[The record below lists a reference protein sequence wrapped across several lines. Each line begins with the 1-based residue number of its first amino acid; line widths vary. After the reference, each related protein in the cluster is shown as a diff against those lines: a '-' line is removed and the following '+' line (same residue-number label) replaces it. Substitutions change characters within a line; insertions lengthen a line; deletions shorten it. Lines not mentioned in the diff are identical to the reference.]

1 MLCCLRDRVV
11 LPRLQAIG
19 FNLILILLYVL
30 PDESDAS
37 ELSTLLITS
46 TPLHQGVI
54 ARSKVLVTYSFSF
67 FVDTSWFQ
75 EVDDCDVAL
84 K

>member
-1 MLCCLRDRVV
+1 MLLTRRGCVV
-11 LPRLQAIG
+11 WIAAIG
-19 FNLILILLYVL
+19 FNLILIVLYVL

-54 ARSKVLVTYSFSF
+54 DRSNGR
-67 FVDTSWFQ
+67 
-75 EVDDCDVAL
+75 
-84 K
+84 

>member
-1 MLCCLRDRVV
+1 ML
-11 LPRLQAIG
+11 PGLQAIG
-19 FNLILILLYVL
+19 FNLVLIVLYVL

-37 ELSTLLITS
+37 ELSTLLIAS

-54 ARSKVLVTYSFSF
+54 DRSKGLVTCSVSS

>member
-1 MLCCLRDRVV
+1 ML
-11 LPRLQAIG
+11 PGLQAIS
-19 FNLILILLYVL
+19 FNFILLVLSVL

-46 TPLHQGVI
+46 TPLRQGVI
-54 ARSKVLVTYSFSF
+54 DRSKGLVTCSVSS

-75 EVDDCDVAL
+75 ELDDSDVAL